1 MKPLHAKMQQMS
13 KLADATIETVHR
25 IATELRPGLLDDLG
39 LAAAIE
45 WQAADFQNRSGIA
58 CTAALA
64 ADDLELDRDLAT
76 ALFRIFQETLTNI
89 ARHAGATRVEVSL
102 ERSEDRIVLT
112 VADNG
117 RGITR
122 KQSEDDRA
130 FGIIGMRERAH
141 LWGGELRITGSR
153 EEGTTVTVDIPAAS
167 REDRRPGRARR
178 RPGGAASMI
187 RILVVDDHA
196 IVREGLKQIL
206 GDVNDMSV
214 RDEAAGGQEALAKI
228 RSGEFD
234 VVLLDI
240 SMPGRSG
247 LEILK
252 EIKAERPKLPVL
264 ILSMHAEEQYAVRA
278 LRAGASGYLTK
289 ASAPDELIGAIRKV
303 SCGRKYVSASLAE
316 KLALELDIDTKKPPH
331 ATLSDREYQV
341 MLMLAS
347 GKSVKEI
354 ADELCLSVKTIS
366 TYRSRVMEKM
376 NMKKNAE
383 LTLYAIQNHLVDYST
398 TTF

>member
-1 MKPLHAKMQQMS
+1 
-13 KLADATIETVHR
+13 
-25 IATELRPGLLDDLG
+25 
-39 LAAAIE
+39 
-45 WQAADFQNRSGIA
+45 
-58 CTAALA
+58 
-64 ADDLELDRDLAT
+64 
-76 ALFRIFQETLTNI
+76 
-89 ARHAGATRVEVSL
+89 
-102 ERSEDRIVLT
+102 
-112 VADNG
+112 
-117 RGITR
+117 
-122 KQSEDDRA
+122 
-130 FGIIGMRERAH
+130 
-141 LWGGELRITGSR
+141 
-153 EEGTTVTVDIPAAS
+153 
-167 REDRRPGRARR
+167 
-178 RPGGAASMI
+178 MI

-206 GDVNDMSV
+206 ADVNDMAV
-214 RDEAAGGQEALAKI
+214 RDEAAGGQEALNKI

-303 SCGRKYVSASLAE
+303 SCGRKYVSSSLAE

-347 GKSVKEI
+347 GKAVKEI

-398 TTF
+398 TTFW

>member
-1 MKPLHAKMQQMS
+1 
-13 KLADATIETVHR
+13 
-25 IATELRPGLLDDLG
+25 LR
-39 LAAAIE
+39 LAAGLSPSP
-45 WQAADFQNRSGIA
+45 NR
-58 CTAALA
+58 
-64 ADDLELDRDLAT
+64 
-76 ALFRIFQETLTNI
+76 
-89 ARHAGATRVEVSL
+89 GATKAWGVG
-102 ERSEDRIVLT
+102 IV
-112 VADNG
+112 
-117 RGITR
+117 
-122 KQSEDDRA
+122 
-130 FGIIGMRERAH
+130 
-141 LWGGELRITGSR
+141 
-153 EEGTTVTVDIPAAS
+153 
-167 REDRRPGRARR
+167 
-178 RPGGAASMI
+178 I

-206 GDVNDMSV
+206 GDVNDMVV
-214 RDEAAGGQEALAKI
+214 RDEAADGQEALTKI
-228 RSGEFD
+228 RNSEFD

-252 EIKAERPKLPVL
+252 EIKTERPKLPVL

-278 LRAGASGYLTK
+278 LRAGAFGYLTK
-289 ASAPDELIGAIRKV
+289 ASATDELIGAIRKV
-303 SCGRKYVSASLAE
+303 SCGRKYVSSSLAE

-366 TYRSRVMEKM
+366 TYRARLMEKM

-383 LTLYAIQNHLVDYST
+383 LTLYAIQNHLVDYT
-398 TTF
+398 TTTLW